1 MRGLLASSR
10 RRGSSIPRIRRCR
23 SRQCGNELRAVG
35 SSGPDLEPVTKVVC
49 KYLRRDEQLQ

>member
-35 SSGPDLEPVTKVVC
+35 TGPGALGLGEWPVTKSC
-49 KYLRRDEQLQ
+49 LM